1 MDRRR
6 LQSGGALGLMQQLQ
20 GQTPMS
26 GSGATPNPD
35 KGDAVTQPPQAT
47 PDDPGSDYIIPA
59 RPSVLSAESGM
70 TSQHPLMQLMRRR
83 VDTSGMGPR
92 RLG

>member
-6 LQSGGALGLMQQLQ
+6 LQLGGMTGMLQPLQ
-20 GQTPMS
+20 GQTPMT
-26 GSGATPNPD
+26 GSGAEAPD
-35 KGDAVTQPPQAT
+35 KGDASQQDMDTQPP
-47 PDDPGSDYIIPA
+47 DGYVVPA
-59 RPSVLSAESGM
+59 RPSVLAHEAGD

-83 VDTSGMGPR
+83 VDNGFGPR